1 MSGRRTR
8 RTAVT
13 GIGVVAPN
21 GLHAETYWKN
31 VKDGTSVLDRVTR
44 EGCEHLPLR
53 VAGEVRGFD
62 ATALIE
68 ETFLVQTDKFTHFAL
83 AAADAALQDAGLSP
97 AAWTNAPYS
106 VGVVT
111 AAGSGGGE
119 FGQRELQKLWGKGSR
134 FVGPYQS
141 IAWFYAASTGQIS
154 IRKGF
159 KGPCS
164 VVASDEAGG
173 LDAVAHAARAV
184 HRGTD
189 VIVVGAAE
197 APLAPY
203 SAVCQLGYPELGGRI
218 GQGVGAALLS
228 PAALSLVT
236 STFHGAERNKAL
248 GVWAAIGGTG
258 SAAGVLLGGALTDGP
273 GWPWVFFINVPVGLL
288 LLVVLPAVIPV
299 RAPQPV
305 RLDVPGAL
313 LVTAGTASL
322 IYGLVEAGDS
332 GWTDPSTLLALAGA
346 AAAYTVFAAVER
358 ASRAPLMDLRMFTR
372 RPVLAGA
379 FLMLIATALLISYF
393 FLGSVYLQHIRGLS
407 PLRTGLVFLPVAV
420 ATGIGAHL
428 ASRLVGTL
436 GSRPTAV
443 AGMAL
448 AATGTIP
455 LTRLSQTG
463 NVYAGLL
470 PGFVIAALGI
480 GAVLVTAMTT
490 ALAMVEPAES
500 GLASG
505 VVNTFHEVGGS
516 IGVAVVSTVAASGF
530 ARGSAAGFRDA
541 FTVCAVAAGAGAVV
555 ALGLVPRGKPRST
568 GGPHV
573 H

>member
-1 MSGRRTR
+1 MTHSPASTHHTVQQDHPPADPRRW
-8 RTAVT
+8 TALAL
-13 GIGVVAPN
+13 ICAAQFM
-21 GLHAETYWKN
+21 L
-31 VKDGTSVLDRVTR
+31 VLDVTVVNVA
-44 EGCEHLPLR
+44 LP
-53 VAGEVRGFD
+53 D
-62 ATALIE
+62 M
-68 ETFLVQTDKFTHFAL
+68 
-83 AAADAALQDAGLSP
+83 AADLDLGRSTLT
-97 AAWTNAPYS
+97 W
-106 VGVVT
+106 VVT
-111 AAGSGGGE
+111 AYTLCFGGLMLLGGRLADALGARRIL
-119 FGQRELQKLWGKGSR
+119 FTGLAL
-134 FVGPYQS
+134 FT
-141 IAWFYAASTGQIS
+141 AASLLTGLAQS
-154 IRKGF
+154 
-159 KGPCS
+159 
-164 VVASDEAGG
+164 
-173 LDAVAHAARAV
+173 
-184 HRGTD
+184 
-189 VIVVGAAE
+189 
-197 APLAPY
+197 APML
-203 SAVCQLGYPELGGRI
+203 LGGRI

-288 LLVVLPAVIPV
+288 LLVVLPHVIPI

-428 ASRLVGTL
+428 ASRLVGTI
-436 GSRPTAV
+436 GSRPTAA
-443 AGMAL
+443 AGIAL